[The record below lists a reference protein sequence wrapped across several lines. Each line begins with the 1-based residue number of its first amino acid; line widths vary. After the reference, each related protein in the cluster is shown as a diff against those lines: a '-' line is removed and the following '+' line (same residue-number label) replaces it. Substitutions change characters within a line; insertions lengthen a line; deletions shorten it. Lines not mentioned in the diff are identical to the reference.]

1 MTPLD
6 ARLLR
11 ALRETRVHLPAS
23 DLAAQLGENADA
35 IRSRISALGEA
46 GFEIE
51 DRPGLGFRLT
61 AAPDRLVAD
70 DLTARLG
77 PCPLVREI
85 LVFAETDSTN
95 DLATQLGRQGTPGGL
110 AIFAEHQTAGRG
122 RFGRRWA
129 SASHRGLWFSLL
141 LRPALPQAEW
151 ARLTTW
157 AAVSVAAAI
166 EESIGAKAAIKWPND
181 VFLGGKKVAGILA
194 ESGSDVR
201 GRPFAVVGIGVNVNH
216 EPADFPAELRATA
229 GSLRETTGEPLDR
242 TALAAAILRA
252 LDHRFADIADDF
264 PAIIAEAAARSFLLG
279 RWIEVRAG
287 ETSAEGFAERLDEN
301 GHLLLRH
308 ADGTLGR
315 FIAGEVTVIGGAAQ
329 RHL

>member
-11 ALRETRVHLPAS
+11 ALREARVHLPAG
-23 DLAAQLGENADA
+23 DLAAQLAESAA
-35 IRSRISALGEA
+35 VIRTRLAALGEA

-51 DRPGLGFRLT
+51 DHPGLGLRFL
-61 AAPDRLVAD
+61 AAPDRLIAD

-77 PCPLVREI
+77 PCPLIREI

-95 DLATQLGRQGTPGGL
+95 ELATQLGRQGTPGGL

-141 LRPALPQAEW
+141 LRPALPQAQW

-166 EESIGAKAAIKWPND
+166 EESIGVKAAIKWPND
-181 VFLGGKKVAGILA
+181 VFLSGKKVAGILA
-194 ESGSDVR
+194 ESGADAL
-201 GRPFAVVGIGVNVNH
+201 GRPFAVLGLGVNVNH
-216 EPADFPAELRATA
+216 EPGDFPPELHATA
-229 GSLRETTGEPLDR
+229 GSLRATAGHPLDR
-242 TALAAAILRA
+242 TAFAATLLRA
-252 LDHRFADIADDF
+252 LDARLSRLTADF
-264 PAIIAEAAARSFLLG
+264 PAIIAEATARSFLLG
-279 RWIEVRAG
+279 RWIQVRAG
-287 ETSAEGFAERLDEN
+287 QNLAEGLAEQLDAD
-301 GHLLLRH
+301 GHLLLRC
-308 ADGTLGR
+308 ADGTLAR
-315 FIAGEVTVIGGAAQ
+315 LSAGEVTVSA
-329 RHL
+329 R

>member
-11 ALRETRVHLPAS
+11 TLRESSVHLPAS
-23 DLAAQLGENADA
+23 DLAAQLGESVDA
-35 IRSRISALGEA
+35 IRARIAALGDA

-51 DRPGLGFRLT
+51 DRPGLGFRFI

-77 PCPLVREI
+77 SCALIREI

-141 LRPALPQAEW
+141 LRPAFPQAEW

-166 EESIGAKAAIKWPND
+166 EASIGAKAAIKWPND

-194 ESGSDVR
+194 ESGSDVT
-201 GRPFAVVGIGVNVNH
+201 GQPFAVVGIGVNVNH
-216 EPADFPAELRATA
+216 EPDDFPAELRVTA
-229 GSLRETTGEPLDR
+229 GSLRETTGELLDR

-252 LDHRFADIADDF
+252 LDTRLPFLSDDF

-279 RWIEVRAG
+279 RWIELRAG
-287 ETSAEGFAERLDEN
+287 EISAEGFAEQLDEN

-315 FIAGEVTVIGGAAQ
+315 FIAGEVTVIA
-329 RHL
+329 R

>member
-6 ARLLR
+6 ARLLH

-35 IRSRISALGEA
+35 IRSRIAALGDA

-77 PCPLVREI
+77 PCALVRDI

-141 LRPALPQAEW
+141 LRPAFSQAHW

-166 EESIGAKAAIKWPND
+166 EESIGAKTAIKWPND

-194 ESGSDVR
+194 ESGSDVT
-201 GRPFAVVGIGVNVNH
+201 GRPFAVLGIGVNVNH
-216 EPADFPAELRATA
+216 EPDDFPAELRATA

-252 LDHRFADIADDF
+252 LDNRAAQIADDF

-279 RWIEVRAG
+279 RWIQLRAG
-287 ETSAEGFAERLDEN
+287 EILAEGCAEQLDEN
-301 GHLLLRH
+301 GHLILRH

-315 FIAGEVTVIGGAAQ
+315 FIAGEVTVIA
-329 RHL
+329 R

>member
-1 MTPLD
+1 MSPLD
-6 ARLLR
+6 VRLLR
-11 ALRETRVHLPAS
+11 ALRETPVHLPAG
-23 DLAAQLGENADA
+23 DLAAQLGESATA
-35 IRSRISALGEA
+35 IRAGLAALSAA

-51 DRPGLGFRLT
+51 DRPGFGFRLL
-61 AAPDRLVAD
+61 AAPDRLIAD
-70 DLTARLG
+70 DLAARLG

-95 DLATQLGRQGTPGGL
+95 EFATRLGRHGTPGGL

-166 EESIGAKAAIKWPND
+166 DETIGAKSAIKWPND
-181 VFLGGKKVAGILA
+181 VFLAGKKVAGILA
-194 ESGSDVR
+194 ESGTDS
-201 GRPFAVVGIGVNVNH
+201 GGLPFAVLGIGVNVNH
-216 EPADFPAELRATA
+216 EPGDFPPDLRATA
-229 GSLRETTGEPLDR
+229 GSLRITTGEPLDR
-242 TALAAAILRA
+242 PALAAAILRA
-252 LDHRFADIADDF
+252 LDARLPLRAKHF
-264 PAIIAEAAARSFLLG
+264 PAIIAEAGARSLLLG
-279 RWIEVRAG
+279 RWIQVRAG
-287 ETSAEGFAERLDEN
+287 AAVSEGRAEELDEN

-308 ADGTLGR
+308 ADGSLAR
-315 FIAGEVTVIGGAAQ
+315 LSAGEVTVLA
-329 RHL
+329 R

>member
-1 MTPLD
+1 VTPLD
-6 ARLLR
+6 ARLLG
-11 ALRETRVHLPAS
+11 ALHEARVHLPAG
-23 DLAAQLGENADA
+23 DLAAQLGESAAA
-35 IRSRISALGEA
+35 IRTRLAALGEA

-51 DRPGLGFRLT
+51 DRPGFGFRLT
-61 AAPDRLVAD
+61 AAPDRLIAD

-85 LVFAETDSTN
+85 LVFAETESTN

-141 LRPALPQAEW
+141 LRPALPQAHW

-166 EESIGAKAAIKWPND
+166 EESVGAKAAIKWPND
-181 VFLGGKKVAGILA
+181 VFLGGKKIAGILA
-194 ESGSDVR
+194 ESGTDTQ
-201 GRPFAVVGIGVNVNH
+201 GRPFAVVGLGVNVNH
-216 EPADFPAELRATA
+216 EPGDFPPELRTTA
-229 GSLRETTGEPLDR
+229 GSLRETTGQPLDR
-242 TALAAAILRA
+242 PALTAAILHT
-252 LDHRFADIADDF
+252 LDRHFSLLADDF
-264 PAIIAEAAARSFLLG
+264 SAIITEATARSFLLG
-279 RWIEVRAG
+279 RWIQVRAG
-287 ETSAEGFAERLDEN
+287 ETLSEGLAEQLDEN

-308 ADGTLGR
+308 ADGSLGR
-315 FIAGEVTVIGGAAQ
+315 FTAGEVTVIA
-329 RHL
+329 R

>member
-6 ARLLR
+6 VRLLR
-11 ALRETRVHLPAS
+11 ALRETRVHLPAGE
-23 DLAAQLGENADA
+23 LAAQLGESPAV
-35 IRSRISALGEA
+35 IRARLAALGDA

-51 DRPGLGFRLT
+51 DRPGLGLRLT
-61 AAPDRLVAD
+61 AAPDRLIAD

-77 PCPLVREI
+77 PCALVREI
-85 LVFAETDSTN
+85 LVFAETESTN
-95 DLATQLGRQGTPGGL
+95 DLATQLGRHGTPGGL

-141 LRPALPQAEW
+141 LRPAFPQAQW

-166 EESIGAKAAIKWPND
+166 EESAGAKASIKWPND
-181 VFLGGKKVAGILA
+181 VFVVGQKVAGILA
-194 ESGSDVR
+194 ESGTDTA

-216 EPADFPAELRATA
+216 EPADFPAEIHATATSLRAA
-229 GSLRETTGEPLDR
+229 TGAPLDR
-242 TALAAAILRA
+242 PALAADILRA
-252 LDHRFADIADDF
+252 LDARFAKIADDF
-264 PAIIAEAAARSFLLG
+264 PALIAEAAARSFLLG
-279 RWIEVRAG
+279 RWIQVRAG
-287 ETSAEGFAERLDEN
+287 ETLTEGLAEQLDAD

-308 ADGTLGR
+308 ADGSLTKLT
-315 FIAGEVTVIGGAAQ
+315 AGEVTVIA
-329 RHL
+329 R

>member
-6 ARLLR
+6 VRLLR
-11 ALRETRVHLPAS
+11 ALRETRVHLPAG

-35 IRSRISALGEA
+35 IRTRIIALCEA

-51 DRPGLGFRLT
+51 DHPGLGFRLT

-77 PCPLVREI
+77 PCALIREI

-95 DLATQLGRQGTPGGL
+95 DLATQLGRQGAPGGL

-141 LRPALPQAEW
+141 LRPAFPQAEW

-166 EESIGAKAAIKWPND
+166 EDSIGAKAAIKWPND
-181 VFLGGKKVAGILA
+181 VFLRGKKVAGILA
-194 ESGSDVR
+194 ESGSDVT
-201 GRPFAVVGIGVNVNH
+201 GRPFAVLGIGVNVNH
-216 EPADFPAELRATA
+216 EPDDFPAELRATA
-229 GSLRETTGEPLDR
+229 GSLRETTGTPLDR
-242 TALAAAILRA
+242 TALAAVMLRA
-252 LDHRFADIADDF
+252 LDMRLSKIADDF

-287 ETSAEGFAERLDEN
+287 EIFAEGLAEQLDEN

-315 FIAGEVTVIGGAAQ
+315 FIAGEVTVIA
-329 RHL
+329 R